1 MIISKEKS
9 ILSTQLKKKN
19 KKTLPLIIIDY
30 YLLVYILNVVIFV
43 LKLLRIVW

>member
-9 ILSTQLKKKN
+9 ILSTQLKKK